1 MKRSSHKRGFNA
13 IGKRIRQARLAIKPG
28 VSQSDLAARLS
39 VLGLDFD
46 RPTIT
51 RIENGE
57 RYLRDYE
64 VIVLSKVL
72 KVSVQW
78 LFDGVSAQSSLQL
91 RKEKTKD

>member
-1 MKRSSHKRGFNA
+1 M
-13 IGKRIRQARLAIKPG
+13 AIKPG